1 MESQVKTRPTKRNVA
16 PERSGYTLSQLAEM
30 ANVTRQRAAAWVRAG
45 LLKPIDGTNTFGF
58 SEIRLA
64 TVLAKF
70 AAHGIKTGRLRLVHD
85 QLRRRFPDFDEVL
98 FQLDLFAG
106 LLIVRDQESR
116 PTAPDGQRLLD
127 LTPSRAG
134 LSEATSVESTVAL
147 RLSDSQSAADHFEQ
161 AVALEEAGDYEGAA
175 KAYHEC
181 LLQDGPDAVT
191 CFNLANVLSAS
202 GRTEAAVE
210 RYRQAVE
217 LNTNYAAA
225 WNNLGLALA
234 ELGETDEAIR
244 AWQRGVEADPSLSDA
259 LFNLADA
266 LQHAGRFEE
275 ARPLWTTFLQS
286 DADGEW
292 RDYAYSCLNPAAAR

>member
-16 PERSGYTLSQLAEM
+16 PDRTGYTLGELAEM

-45 LLKPIDGTNTFGF
+45 LLKPIDGADTFGF

-98 FQLDLFAG
+98 FQLELFAG
-106 LLIVRDQESR
+106 LLIVRDLESR
-116 PTAPDGQRLLD
+116 PTSPNGQRLLD
-127 LTPSRAG
+127 LLPDAAAARGSPV
-134 LSEATSVESTVAL
+134 SL
-147 RLSDSQSAADHFEQ
+147 RLTAAQSSDDLFEQ
-161 AVALEEAGDYEGAA
+161 AVSLEEAGDLQGAA

-181 LLQDGPDAVT
+181 LLQEGPDAVT

-217 LNTNYAAA
+217 LNASYAAA
-225 WNNLGLALA
+225 WNNLGFALA
-234 ELGETDEAIR
+234 ELGETDQAIR
-244 AWQRGVEADPSLSDA
+244 AWQRAVKTDPTLSDA

-266 LQHAGRFEE
+266 LQHAKRFDE
-275 ARPLWTTFLQS
+275 AKPLWAEFLQS

>member
-1 MESQVKTRPTKRNVA
+1 MESQVKSRPTKRNVA
-16 PERSGYTLSQLAEM
+16 PDRAGYTLVELAEM
-30 ANVTRQRAAAWVRAG
+30 ASVTRQRAAAWVRAG
-45 LLKPIDGTNTFGF
+45 LLKPIDGTATFGF

-64 TVLAKF
+64 TVLSKF
-70 AAHGIKTGRLRLVHD
+70 AAQGIKTGRLRLVHD

-98 FQLDLFAG
+98 FQLELFAG

-116 PTAPDGQRLLD
+116 PTSPDGQRLLELLPD
-127 LTPSRAG
+127 R
-134 LSEATSVESTVAL
+134 TSVTGSTVAL
-147 RLSDSQSAADHFEQ
+147 RLSDSQSATDLFEQ
-161 AVALEEAGDYEGAA
+161 AVSLEEAGDLDGAA
-175 KAYHEC
+175 IAYHKC
-181 LLQDGPDAVT
+181 LLQDGPDATT

-217 LNTNYAAA
+217 LNPSYAAA

-234 ELGETDEAIR
+234 EIGETNEAIR
-244 AWQRGVEADPSLSDA
+244 AWQRAVETGPSLSDA

-275 ARPLWTTFLQS
+275 ARPVWSTFLQT

>member
-1 MESQVKTRPTKRNVA
+1 MESRVKTRPTKRKLA
-16 PERSGYTLSQLAEM
+16 PDRSGYTLGELAEM

-45 LLKPIDGTNTFGF
+45 LLKSIEGTEIFGF

-64 TVLAKF
+64 TVLAKL

-127 LTPSRAG
+127 LLPDAASTR
-134 LSEATSVESTVAL
+134 ESTVAL
-147 RLSDSQSAADHFEQ
+147 RLSDSQSSNDLFEQ
-161 AVALEEAGDYEGAA
+161 AVSLEAAGDFDAAA

-181 LLQDGPDAVT
+181 LLQEGPDAVA
-191 CFNLANVLSAS
+191 CFNLANVLSAA
-202 GRTEAAVE
+202 GQTEAAVE

-217 LNTNYAAA
+217 LNSNYAAA

-244 AWQRGVEADPSLSDA
+244 AWRRAVEADPTLSDA
-259 LFNLADA
+259 VFNLADA
-266 LQHAGRFEE
+266 LQQAKRVDE
-275 ARPLWTTFLQS
+275 ARPIWTAFLQT